1 MKIDDEYNYDVIVIG
16 AGHAGSEAAF
26 VTARLGFKTAL
37 FDINLDAVAWMP
49 CNPSIGGPAKGHLA
63 REVDALGGEMG
74 KNIDD
79 TMINVRILNTKK
91 GLAMHVM
98 RAQADKVEYSKK
110 MKLRLEKQPNLYL
123 RQRMITDVVVENG
136 KVNGVLDN
144 LGIFYSARAVVIT
157 TGTFLRGK
165 LFIGSKT
172 LEGGR
177 LGQFPSNHLSLSLLP
192 LGLVLKRFK
201 TGTPSRVD
209 GNTIDFSGLQKQM
222 TSDEPL
228 AFSYTSTPK
237 ILPPDYPCYLT
248 RTNETTHEIIRKNL
262 YRSPLYGD
270 TKLISGIGPRYCPSI
285 EDKVVKFKGK
295 KSHPLFIEPEGKE
308 TNEYY
313 IQGFST
319 SLPYDVQVKML
330 RTLPGLEHAIMTRPA
345 YAIEYDYL
353 PPEQLYHS
361 LECKVVQNL
370 FFAGQINGTSGYEE
384 AAGQGIMAGINV
396 VRKLR
401 GEESIVLK
409 RSDAYI
415 GVMIDDLVTKSISEP
430 YRLLTSR
437 AEYRLL
443 LRFNNADI
451 RLTKYGYEVGLI
463 PKERYEKV
471 LWKERKVKEAIERL
485 KASRVKVPE
494 KIKEIFVNKGSKAPS
509 GTVTLHSLLLRPELR
524 YSDIHPLDP
533 VPIGDKEIVEE
544 VEIEVKYAGYI
555 EREEN
560 EVKKLESIESIKI
573 PPNIDYNA
581 ISNISIESRQKLS
594 YVRPE
599 TLGQASRIS
608 GVTPADISVLM
619 VYLKSKE
626 WRKNHNA
633 VIS

>member
-1 MKIDDEYNYDVIVIG
+1 MKVDDEYNYDVIVIG

-26 VTARLGFKTAL
+26 ATARLGFKTAL

-91 GLAMHVM
+91 GLAMHVL

-123 RQRMITDVVVENG
+123 RQRTITDVVVEDN
-136 KVNGVLDN
+136 KIKGVLDN
-144 LGIFYSARAVVIT
+144 LGVFYSARAIVIT

-165 LFIGSKT
+165 LFIGSRT

-177 LGQFPSNHLSLSLLP
+177 LGQIPSNRLSLSLSA
-192 LGLVLKRFK
+192 LGLRLKRFK

-209 GNTIDFSGLQKQM
+209 GKTIDFSGLQKQM

-237 ILPPDYPCYLT
+237 VLPPDYPCYLT

-270 TKLISGIGPRYCPSI
+270 VKLISGIGPRYCPSI
-285 EDKVVKFKGK
+285 EDKVVKFKDK

-361 LECKVVQNL
+361 LESKVIPNL

-396 VRKLR
+396 ARKLR
-401 GEESIVLK
+401 GEDPLILK

-415 GVMIDDLVTKSISEP
+415 GVMIDDLVTKGISEP

-443 LRFNNADI
+443 LRFNNADL

-463 PKERYEKV
+463 SKERYERV
-471 LWKERKVKEAIERL
+471 LWKERTVKETIERL
-485 KASRVKVPE
+485 RSTKVKVPE
-494 KIKEIFVNKGSKAPS
+494 KIKDIFADKGSKPPS

-524 YSDIHPLDP
+524 YSDIRPLDP
-533 VPIGDKEIVEE
+533 LPVEDKEVMEE
-544 VEIEVKYAGYI
+544 VEIEIKYSGYI
-555 EREEN
+555 ERELS
-560 EVKKLESIESIKI
+560 EVARLESIEAVKI
-573 PPNIDYNA
+573 PPDIDYNV
-581 ISNISIESRQKLS
+581 ISSISIEARQKLS
-594 YVRPE
+594 YFKPE

-619 VYLKSKE
+619 VYLKGRKTSKG
-626 WRKNHNA
+626 K
-633 VIS
+633 